1 MIETLIKAG
10 VLQERA
16 RIATQLKAFNIQQ
29 VARMGFAN
37 KNFKVAYPAMML
49 WHMTD
54 ALSKLVSFER
64 IKYELC

>member
-10 VLQERA
+10 VLHERA
-16 RIATQLKAFNIQQ
+16 RMATQLKAFSIQQ
-29 VARMGFAN
+29 IARMGFVN

-54 ALSKLVSFER
+54 ALSKLVSLAE
-64 IKYELC
+64 